1 MMLGS
6 FIALIVVSLLWYK
19 ITVVLAV
26 KTETTIGIIAWF
38 LVCEI
43 LWIYALVAFLHL
55 IVRKAHT

>member
-26 KTETTIGIIAWF
+26 KTETKIGIIVWF
-38 LVCEI
+38 LACEI
-43 LWIYALVAFLHL
+43 LWIYVLTAFLQS
-55 IVRKAHT
+55 VE